1 MQQKMGYEIMHMI
14 FVVGTAVLSFATIAD
29 AQQTPEQATRNEL
42 LKKDMLCVRR
52 AAARLEPSG
61 ESPQSIA
68 EAALW
73 VCAAERIAV
82 ANDMIQH
89 PPGFDN
95 EPNERGA
102 AIAQVVGV
110 RLCKRTKDCFYG
122 VP

>member
-1 MQQKMGYEIMHMI
+1 MI
-14 FVVGTAVLSFATIAD
+14 FMMGAAALSFATIAV
-29 AQQTPEQATRNEL
+29 AQPSPEQATRDEL
-42 LKKDMLCVRR
+42 LRNDMICVRR

-61 ESPQSIA
+61 ETPQSIA

-73 VCAAERIAV
+73 VCTAERIAV
-82 ANDMIQH
+82 ANHMIQH